1 MVDESD
7 DMCFFGIFEALEP
20 FFNDRFFVDSEVAH
34 STQKVL
40 NILVHVRSIEIDNI
54 TNPDNNLQI

>member
-1 MVDESD
+1 
-7 DMCFFGIFEALEP
+7 
-20 FFNDRFFVDSEVAH
+20 
-34 STQKVL
+34 L